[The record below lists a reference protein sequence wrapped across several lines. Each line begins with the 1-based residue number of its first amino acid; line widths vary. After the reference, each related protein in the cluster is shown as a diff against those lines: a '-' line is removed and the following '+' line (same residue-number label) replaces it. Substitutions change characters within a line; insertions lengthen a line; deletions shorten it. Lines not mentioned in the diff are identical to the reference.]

1 MILVHLEGPLDDL
14 TLVFRDVLQVIPYSN
29 LGDDGLVVE
38 FLDVPFHIGIELT

>member
-14 TLVFRDVLQVIPYSN
+14 TLVFRNVLQMVTHSN

-38 FLDVPFHIGIELT
+38 FLDVAFHIGIELT